1 MSDIDIADQFSSF
14 DALHDSVF
22 LIDFG
27 GLVIA
32 ANTSALDTLGL
43 TAMQLVGSPF
53 SNYFPDC
60 DMLVPGGDGD
70 VIEISGRRGDGA
82 RLLLEGRSSVVYRNG
97 SRCCLLVMRDRHS
110 RVSLEEKL
118 IWAAFNDPVTKLPN
132 LVGFCSRIG
141 QRIHVGEF
149 PLDGTAMVIAISL
162 GRLGFFAGTLGEA
175 TRARIVR
182 EAGDRLGRLE
192 EVIEIALLDDSTLGV
207 VVSTED
213 GPDDLTGLVEKLRI
227 CVEVSYSPSENAA
240 RIVPHFGISRI
251 SDPDLDPEDIVRKA
265 RFALNAAMQKA
276 MGSAEIYEDE
286 THREA
291 VRHLVVEHDL
301 RRAIFERKEEFWLA
315 YQPKVDCNTG
325 AISGLEA
332 LIRWNHPKRGLVG
345 PNEFLPIARQAGI
358 ASDLTFIVLERL
370 VEQIKEWQLAGLN
383 MVPIA
388 FNIGAEDVRENRL
401 VPFLANLLQDAGIAP
416 SALECELTETSIV
429 ADMRAAKH
437 LFDQLV
443 EMGLQ
448 TAVDDFGTGY
458 SSLVHIIDLPVKV
471 VKIDKSFVQTMETSK
486 GSNAIVQAIV
496 AMTRAMGAICVA
508 EGVETPK
515 QFADIRKHGCDLAQ
529 GYLFDKPLTPEA
541 AAARLRET
549 RSYGKRIDEDM
560 AILV

>member
-1 MSDIDIADQFSSF
+1 MSDIDIAEQFSSF
-14 DALHDSVF
+14 NALHDSVF
-22 LIDFG
+22 LIDSG
-27 GLVIA
+27 GFVIA
-32 ANTSALDTLGL
+32 ANTSALETLGL
-43 TAMQLVGSPF
+43 TAMKLTGSPF
-53 SNYFPDC
+53 ADYFPDC
-60 DMLVPGGDGD
+60 DMLVPGGEGD
-70 VIEISGRRGDGA
+70 VIEISGRRSDGSS
-82 RLLLEGRSSVVYRNG
+82 LLLEGRSSVVYRKAK
-97 SRCCLLVMRDRHS
+97 RCCLLVLRDRHS

-118 IWAAFNDPVTKLPN
+118 VWAAFNDPATRLPN
-132 LVGFCSRIG
+132 LVGFCSRVG
-141 QRIHVGEF
+141 QRVHAGEF

-175 TRARIVR
+175 TRSRIVR

-192 EVIEIALLDDSTLGV
+192 AVCEIALLDDSTLGV
-207 VVSTED
+207 VITTED
-213 GPDDLTGLVEKLRI
+213 AAEDLEELIEKLRE

-251 SDPDLDPEDIVRKA
+251 TDPDLDPEDVVRKA
-265 RFALNAAMQKA
+265 RFALNAALQKA
-276 MGSAEIYEDE
+276 IGSAEIYEDE

-301 RRAIFERKEEFWLA
+301 RRAISERKEEFWLA
-315 YQPKVDCNTG
+315 YQPKVDCYTG
-325 AISGLEA
+325 AILGFEA

-370 VEQIKEWQLAGLN
+370 VAQLKEWQAAGLKT
-383 MVPIA
+383 VPVA

-401 VPFLANLLQDAGIAP
+401 VPFLATLLHDAGVAP
-416 SALECELTETSIV
+416 SALECELTETSVV
-429 ADMRAAKH
+429 ADIRAAKQ

-443 EMGLQ
+443 EMGVT

-458 SSLVHIIDLPVKV
+458 SSLVHIVDLPVNV
-471 VKIDKSFVQTMETSK
+471 VKIDRSFVQTMQSSK

-496 AMTRAMGAICVA
+496 AMTKAMGAVCVA
-508 EGVETPK
+508 EGVETSK
-515 QFADIRKHGCDLAQ
+515 QLADIQMHGCDLAQ

-541 AAARLRET
+541 VEAQLREVH
-549 RSYGKRIDEDM
+549 SYRNQIDHDM